1 MTSNSASP
9 GVNPNQALRYNTGK
23 SKLSHILT
31 MPNAIDGV
39 SAVLEF
45 GSKKYSRLN
54 FQKGLPFTEVMDS
67 LLRHAAA
74 FANGEDLDT
83 DSGLPHVDHI
93 TCNALFL
100 AEFTRTRSEFDDR
113 SAPVE
118 SVQ

>member
-1 MTSNSASP
+1 MITTIPSIKS
-9 GVNPNQALRYNTGK
+9 NQALRYNTGK

-31 MPNAIDGV
+31 VPNAIDGV

-74 FANGEDLDT
+74 FANGEDLDK

-93 TCNALFL
+93 VCNALFL
-100 AEFTRTRSEFDDR
+100 AEFTRTRTEFDDR
-113 SAPVE
+113 STPMKAT
-118 SVQ
+118 Q